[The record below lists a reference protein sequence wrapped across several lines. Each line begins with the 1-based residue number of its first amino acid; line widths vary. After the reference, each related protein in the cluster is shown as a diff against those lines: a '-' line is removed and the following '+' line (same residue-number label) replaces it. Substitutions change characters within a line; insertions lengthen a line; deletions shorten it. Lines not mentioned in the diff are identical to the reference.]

1 MIPGLNNA
9 SIVRYGVMHRNT
21 YINSPLHLNNSY
33 QFIKRPDLF
42 FAGQVT
48 GVEGYVESSASG
60 LLAGINMAKYVKGEA
75 IYNLSNETMMGALA
89 YYVSHAS
96 SDSFQP
102 MNINF
107 GIVKSMD
114 NVKKKDRKQAYG
126 ERALEKIKEEL
137 CQEI

>member
-1 MIPGLNNA
+1 M
-9 SIVRYGVMHRNT
+9 
-21 YINSPLHLNNSY
+21 
-33 QFIKRPDLF
+33 
-42 FAGQVT
+42 
-48 GVEGYVESSASG
+48 ESSASG